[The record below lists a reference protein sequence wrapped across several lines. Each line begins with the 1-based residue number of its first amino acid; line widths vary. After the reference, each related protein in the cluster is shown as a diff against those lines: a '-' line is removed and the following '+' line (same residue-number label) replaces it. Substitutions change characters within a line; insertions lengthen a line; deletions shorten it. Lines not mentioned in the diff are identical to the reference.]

1 MVQEEKSFLDA
12 ERFIFGFDH
21 AEIASEVCRA
31 WKIPEKITLA
41 IRCHHRPSY
50 SYGDELS
57 YVLHMADHIAARSG
71 ASYDEDEAFAELE
84 AGTLDFIG
92 FSRKEIN
99 DIMLKVLEAVE
110 QF

>member
-1 MVQEEKSFLDA
+1 
-12 ERFIFGFDH
+12 
-21 AEIASEVCRA
+21 
-31 WKIPEKITLA
+31 
-41 IRCHHRPSY
+41 
-50 SYGDELS
+50 
-57 YVLHMADHIAARSG
+57 MADHIAARSG